1 MALTKAS
8 FSMITGAPVNV
19 LDYGADPTGAL
30 NSSQAIQNAINE
42 HNVVFIPAGTYRCDS
57 PIIIES
63 SYANRKFMTMT
74 AATKLRRMS
83 AFSAQ
88 QGPVIELVGNYG
100 HFDGGFGEIESE
112 NDSPRGVV
120 VLGQRDTN
128 LLSTGNGLFWS
139 FSNCDVRCK
148 DYQAGPTP
156 TAGQTIGVYIPSAQP
171 YKGANYANYFGSVSN
186 VRVFR
191 ASTAYWLTDQVN
203 AHTFVN
209 CTVEY
214 FWHYA
219 WKLNGAYGHTIYG
232 GFVNACY
239 QNGGTV
245 VYLGNREFP
254 TAPYATSLAS
264 NNNSIFGIAIEL
276 YTTGNYGVYIPA
288 PEPGGLSS
296 AHNFV
301 QISWNT
307 NGTPVVDLT
316 GGTTNTI
323 YDGITTFRIG
333 ENLQMPDQ
341 TASGYNLVRIGTTA
355 YTDAHAI
362 AKTAPA
368 GGPVLVVQNLN
379 TAANIAAGLQVRWN
393 TPTIGYNGAII
404 SAYHSPT
411 AATRFQVIDNGDCQ
425 NTNNVYG
432 AISDAKLKDVVGV
445 AGSQW
450 DDVKFL
456 ASKLTKY
463 SLKADPNKKV
473 QLGWIAQE
481 IESQCPGL
489 VFETPDFKSIEKTDE
504 NGQVTIVHEPTGTTT
519 KNVRYSVAE
528 LKAFK
533 ALGEALERIEELEK
547 KLAKLELR

>member
-1 MALTKAS
+1 MSLTKAS
-8 FSMITGAPVNV
+8 FSMITGAPANV
-19 LDYGADPTGAL
+19 LDYGADPTGTTDST
-30 NSSQAIQNAINE
+30 NAIQSAINAN
-42 HNVVFIPAGTYRCDS
+42 NVVYIPAGEYRCDS
-57 PIIIES
+57 PIVIES

-74 AATKLRRMS
+74 AATKLRRIS

-88 QGPVIELVGNYG
+88 QGPVIELIGNYG

-128 LLSTGNGLFWS
+128 TLSTGNGLFWS

-156 TAGQTIGVYIPSAQP
+156 TAGQTIGVYIPSAAP
-171 YKGANYANYFGSVSN
+171 YKGANYANYFGTVTN

-191 ASTAYWLTDQVN
+191 ASTSYWLTDQVN

-219 WKLNGAYGHTIYG
+219 WKLNGSYGNTIYG

-245 VYLGNREFP
+245 IYLGNKEFP
-254 TAPYATSLAS
+254 TAPNAASHES
-264 NNNSIFGIAIEL
+264 NNNNIFGITIEL
-276 YTTGNYGVYIPA
+276 YTSGNYGVYIPA
-288 PEPGGLSS
+288 PVGGSAS

-301 QISWNT
+301 QINWNT
-307 NGTPVVDLT
+307 GGTPVTDLT

-341 TASGYNLVRIGTTA
+341 TASGYNLLKVGTTSYA
-355 YTDAHAI
+355 DSHAV
-362 AKTAPA
+362 ARTVPSGSPA
-368 GGPVLVVQNLN
+368 FIVENLN
-379 TAANIAAGLQVRWN
+379 GAASVSAGFQVRWN
-393 TPTIGYNGAII
+393 TPTIGYGGAII
-404 SAYHSPT
+404 SAYHVPT
-411 AATRFQVIDNGDCQ
+411 TAIRFQVIDNGDCQ
-425 NTNNVYG
+425 NTNGVYA
-432 AISDAKLKDVVGV
+432 AISDAKLKDIIGD

-450 DDVKFL
+450 NDVKFL
-456 ASKLTKY
+456 ASKLSKY
-463 SLKADPNKKV
+463 TLKTDPKKQV

-481 IESQCPGL
+481 IETICPGL
-489 VFETPDFKSIEKTDE
+489 VFETPDVRVVETVGED
-504 NGQVTIVHEPTGTTT
+504 GQTVFTQEPTGEFT
-519 KNVRYSVAE
+519 KGVRYSIAS
-528 LKAFK
+528 LKAIK
-533 ALGEALERIEELEK
+533 ALGEALDRIETLEK
-547 KLAKLELR
+547 RLALLEANR